1 MDGVVSGLLGALD
14 RTSRVI
20 PTDCGLWH
28 STAAQDEH
36 PPSSLTSPQGQGDH
50 HHDFSTIPEQRSG
63 ERLAGERM
71 PDTEVRVSSVP
82 GNRRPGPEVPM
93 DMVHPITT
101 RSAVLTLTLGALALS
116 GWGAFAYA
124 GRSAA
129 AVESELT
136 AQVSRLEVEREQL
149 HAERTRLQESV
160 KEVHGRLA
168 AAREEQSRGVRARD
182 QARADLATAQ
192 QQLATLTK
200 RLDQANGRVAQTGA
214 VMPPPAPIQI
224 AQRLKQRVAQAWSG
238 RVPVPPARI
247 PERVN
252 ERAR

>member
-1 MDGVVSGLLGALD
+1 
-14 RTSRVI
+14 
-20 PTDCGLWH
+20 
-28 STAAQDEH
+28 
-36 PPSSLTSPQGQGDH
+36 
-50 HHDFSTIPEQRSG
+50 
-63 ERLAGERM
+63 
-71 PDTEVRVSSVP
+71 
-82 GNRRPGPEVPM
+82 M

-101 RSAVLTLTLGALALS
+101 RFAVLTLTLGALALS

-149 HAERTRLQESV
+149 HAERTRLQETV

-192 QQLATLTK
+192 QQLAILTK

-238 RVPVPPARI
+238 LVPVPPARI